1 MIETHILSNGIR
13 LIMERMPHLRSTSIG
28 VWVKAGSMLEKS
40 KENGISH
47 LMEHMAFKGT
57 GRRSARDLA
66 DEMDAIGGHMN
77 AATSKLYTAYYAK
90 VCDSDLYK
98 AVDILAD
105 IVCNP
110 LISEEDLE
118 KEKSVIT
125 EEIAMVD
132 DYPEE
137 NVFDLMQEALY
148 HGQSLAMPII
158 GTREGVQSYTR
169 QQVIDYRQTHY
180 HTGNT
185 VVSVAGRFRREELID
200 MLEEGF
206 TGWAAGD
213 EAHYPHTIS
222 NATARKLYK
231 DRESEQTH
239 ICLGYKGLPQGDKRR
254 YVMMVFNAIF
264 GGGMSSR
271 LFQKVREEQAL
282 VYSIFSSPSSYPSC
296 GDLTIYSAATPKNSP
311 QVIGQIRE
319 EADKLIRDGITSKE
333 LSQAKAQLRTSF
345 VLSQESAYARM
356 SHLGTRHLLGIPIS
370 SSAQTLRGIERVTE
384 KMVIDLATEI
394 FDHSPSIAVV
404 GKGAAKLLE

>member
-28 VWVKAGSMLEKS
+28 VWVKAGSMLEKT

-57 GRRSARDLA
+57 GRRSAKDLA

-213 EAHYPHTIS
+213 EAHYPHTVS

>member
-28 VWVKAGSMLEKS
+28 VWVKAGSMLEKT

-213 EAHYPHTIS
+213 EAHYPHTVS

-282 VYSIFSSPSSYPSC
+282 VYSIFSFPSSYPSC

-319 EADKLIRDGITSKE
+319 EADKLIRDGITGKE